1 MKVKVKETFRDRDDH
16 VTEYKP
22 GMVLEVK
29 DEARAKS
36 LLERGL
42 ATEFKGNKA
51 AEAVLGG
58 GEAADGPAAEQ
69 QGTQQ
74 GENNKVQ

>member
-36 LLERGL
+36 LLEREL
-42 ATEFKGNKA
+42 AVEFKGNKT
-51 AEAVLGG
+51 AEAVLGC
-58 GEAADGPAAEQ
+58 EDETTSEDGASQEDTGTEQ
-69 QGTQQ
+69 
-74 GENNKVQ
+74 

>member
-1 MKVKVKETFRDRDDH
+1 MKVKVKKTFRDRDDH

-22 GMVLEVK
+22 GMILEVK

-36 LLERGL
+36 LLEREL
-42 ATEFKGNKA
+42 AVEFKGNKG

-58 GEAADGPAAEQ
+58 DGDPAAEQ

-74 GENNKVQ
+74 GE